1 MLTDATV
8 ILTILDPIENR
19 VTNFTN
25 ATDLSYINRKSLVE
39 ERFTQEDVSILFLQL
54 VKKRINYA
62 LRVSYSFLFSG
73 SIANIYLKKTRML
86 LTSCTTCCLRK
97 G

>member
-54 VKKRINYA
+54 V
-62 LRVSYSFLFSG
+62 
-73 SIANIYLKKTRML
+73 
-86 LTSCTTCCLRK
+86 
-97 G
+97 